1 MFSNR
6 VTDFTDR
13 LAGFIIDVM
22 AMTLCVIFRC

>member
-13 LAGFIIDVM
+13 FAGFIIDVM
-22 AMTLCVIFRC
+22 AMTLCVIFGC